1 MYKNCCC
8 DLFTGALY
16 GSYIFSATFAMEI
29 KDIMGC
35 VKVAS
40 IMSQT
45 QGKYYY
51 WLGAVHKWRYLFA
64 RDVPVEESKKA

>member
-1 MYKNCCC
+1 M
-8 DLFTGALY
+8 
-16 GSYIFSATFAMEI
+16 IQ
-29 KDIMGC
+29 DIMGC

-64 RDVPVEESKKA
+64 RDASVGETKKD